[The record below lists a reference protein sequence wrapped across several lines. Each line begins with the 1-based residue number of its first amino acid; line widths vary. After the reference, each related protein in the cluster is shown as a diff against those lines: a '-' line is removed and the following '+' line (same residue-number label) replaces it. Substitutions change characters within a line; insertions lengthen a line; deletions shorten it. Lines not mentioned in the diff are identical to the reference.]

1 MRMWWSMQMPG
12 TLVQQAKQSDLSA
25 IGSGINVRQYTQ
37 QCCLYGMPTLIRQL
51 QPWRDVVGLPW
62 HEFVGLEVL
71 DKLFSNDP
79 VDNLRHN
86 YMIWK
91 LKPSYFLLLPVD
103 CNVHWR
109 FGIVFLECCFHHF
122 CGTHKRISIC
132 KTADWSVWNVC
143 WSWWNY
149 RFVHLFFWLYADM
162 ILHCFFS

>member
-1 MRMWWSMQMPG
+1 MQMPG

-86 YMIWK
+86 YMI
-91 LKPSYFLLLPVD
+91 
-103 CNVHWR
+103 
-109 FGIVFLECCFHHF
+109 
-122 CGTHKRISIC
+122 
-132 KTADWSVWNVC
+132 
-143 WSWWNY
+143 
-149 RFVHLFFWLYADM
+149 
-162 ILHCFFS
+162 